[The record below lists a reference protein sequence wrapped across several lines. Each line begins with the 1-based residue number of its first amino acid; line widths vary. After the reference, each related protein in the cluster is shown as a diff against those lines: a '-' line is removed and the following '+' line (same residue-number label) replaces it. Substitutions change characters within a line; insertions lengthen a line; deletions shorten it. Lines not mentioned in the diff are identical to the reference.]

1 MKLIDSLISFKKTF
15 GRQGNDFGSF
25 QISDTKF
32 SNSNNLED
40 MYNIILFNEPIVI
53 GGEFSMDIYPQNKL
67 SEVQRGWSTILSKD
81 NQWISD
87 DAKWNKNWIVFATR
101 DEDAIY
107 YNEIDGGVY
116 GSIEKEIFYKLS
128 DSLSEFFHVLS
139 ECLKMEETV
148 FHFDTTDDDEETTDL
163 FLEECQKILSQNMS
177 TKNATDFMN
186 FFFS

>member
-25 QISDTKF
+25 QINDTKF

-40 MYNIILFNEPIVI
+40 MYNIMLFNEPIVI
-53 GGEFSMDIYPQNKL
+53 GGEFNMDIYPQNEL
-67 SEVQRGWSTILSKD
+67 AEAQRGWYTILSKD
-81 NQWISD
+81 NQWIPD

-139 ECLKMEETV
+139 ECMKMEETV
-148 FHFDTTDDDEETTDL
+148 FHFDTTDDEEETTDL
-163 FLEECQKILSQNMS
+163 FLEECQKNLSQNMS
-177 TKNATDFMN
+177 TGGFKL
-186 FFFS
+186 

>member
-25 QISDTKF
+25 QINDTKF

-40 MYNIILFNEPIVI
+40 MYNIMLFNEPIVI
-53 GGEFSMDIYPQNKL
+53 GGEFNMDIYPQNEL
-67 SEVQRGWSTILSKD
+67 AEAQRGWYTILSKD
-81 NQWISD
+81 NQWIPD

-116 GSIEKEIFYKLS
+116 G
-128 DSLSEFFHVLS
+128 
-139 ECLKMEETV
+139 
-148 FHFDTTDDDEETTDL
+148 
-163 FLEECQKILSQNMS
+163 
-177 TKNATDFMN
+177 
-186 FFFS
+186 